1 MQTMRANKET
11 VAALSKKIE
20 QLNKIVM
27 NVVQKVERR
36 AASRGMDKTELWED
50 VQATEGWKDRVN
62 QLQEWVTWPRVLLVR
77 RLTFAVSVLWRRELQ
92 KLLEKAQAR
101 AEGSY
106 LKRLFRSTR
115 DEETLKAIATD
126 LTDMLQRYQ
135 VFATD
140 VHL

>member
-1 MQTMRANKET
+1 M
-11 VAALSKKIE
+11 
-20 QLNKIVM
+20 
-27 NVVQKVERR
+27 
-36 AASRGMDKTELWED
+36 
-50 VQATEGWKDRVN
+50 
-62 QLQEWVTWPRVLLVR
+62 
-77 RLTFAVSVLWRRELQ
+77 LWRRELQ

-135 VFATD
+135 VCATY
-140 VHL
+140 VPP

>member
-1 MQTMRANKET
+1 MRANKET

-20 QLNKIVM
+20 QLNNIIM

-50 VQATEGWKDRVN
+50 VQATDGWKDRVN
-62 QLQEWVTWPRVLLVR
+62 QLQEWVTWPRVLQVR
-77 RLTFAVSVLWRRELQ
+77 RLTFAVPVLWRRELQ

-135 VFATD
+135 VRATY
-140 VHL
+140 VQL

>member
-1 MQTMRANKET
+1 MRANKET

-36 AASRGMDKTELWED
+36 AGSRGMERMALWED

-62 QLQEWVTWPRVLLVR
+62 QLQEWVTWPRVLQVR
-77 RLTFAVSVLWRRELQ
+77 RLTFAVPVLWRRELQ
-92 KLLEKAQAR
+92 KLLEKARAR

-106 LKRLFRSTR
+106 FKRLFRSTR
-115 DEETLKAIATD
+115 DEETLKSIATD
-126 LTDMLQRYQ
+126 LTDILQQYQ
-135 VFATD
+135 VFGTD
-140 VHL
+140 VRL

>member
-1 MQTMRANKET
+1 MRDNKET

-20 QLNKIVM
+20 QLINIIV

-36 AASRGMDKTELWED
+36 AASRGMERMELWED
-50 VQATEGWKDRVN
+50 VQATDGWKDRVH
-62 QLQEWVTWPRVLLVR
+62 QLQEWVTSPRVLQVR
-77 RLTFAVSVLWRRELQ
+77 RLTFAVPVLWRRELQ

-135 VFATD
+135 VFAAD

>member
-1 MQTMRANKET
+1 MRANKET

-20 QLNKIVM
+20 QLHKIII

-50 VQATEGWKDRVN
+50 VQETDGWKDRVN
-62 QLQEWVTWPRVLLVR
+62 QLQEWVTWPRVLQVR
-77 RLTFAVSVLWRRELQ
+77 RLTFAVPVLWRRELQ
-92 KLLEKAQAR
+92 KLLEKAEAR

-115 DEETLKAIATD
+115 DEETLKSIATD